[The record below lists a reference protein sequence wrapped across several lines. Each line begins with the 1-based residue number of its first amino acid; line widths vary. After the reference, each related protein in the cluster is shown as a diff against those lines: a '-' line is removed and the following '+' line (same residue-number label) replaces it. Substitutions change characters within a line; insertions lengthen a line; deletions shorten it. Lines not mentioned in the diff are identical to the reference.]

1 MSDEASHQ
9 GRMDSPGLD
18 PTMKEIE
25 RTLGAIDFEH
35 AIELEKL
42 DRSAVADDLKQH
54 IRKTL
59 RNSHR
64 ERRQPYVDVLNRF
77 RMQQR
82 GRSFA
87 S

>member
-9 GRMDSPGLD
+9 GRMDPPGLD
-18 PTMKEIE
+18 LMMKEIE

-42 DRSAVADDLKQH
+42 DRSATAEDLKQH

-59 RNSHR
+59 RDAHR
-64 ERRQPYVDVLNRF
+64 ERRQPYVDVLYRLW
-77 RMQQR
+77 MQQR
-82 GRSFA
+82 GRPFA